1 MSIRTTLRYLPLL
14 LAALLFTQNTY
25 AQKGELS
32 TQTLKDRD
40 DDKDVPNARATG
52 EQTKRLAAWLKAPY
66 LTVPADK
73 ATVGELSMA
82 FKAWLKAHPEEMDA
96 HKKDKDDDVAKYQR
110 QLYRMEMDNDIDE
123 VPISAHQRLD
133 AFTNYQKTNPQDP
146 TNNASNAD
154 GNWRLLGPV
163 SNPVEMPYTELGYSD
178 KSADNSG
185 LGRINC
191 IEFSIWDT
199 RNLWVGTS
207 TGGVWKSWD
216 GGKNWAN
223 ISMSLPIMEIS
234 DIAVDQSDNR
244 IIYVAV
250 GDRDGAG
257 GWYGN
262 GVGSR
267 LYKTTDGGT
276 TWFPVNANFGTGTF
290 IKNLWV
296 HPKRPWEIVVVKTN
310 GIYKS
315 IDGGATWTQ
324 TLVTNYAPPFAAPN
338 DLYFESAAYAELT
351 NPERI
356 YSSYSKR
363 YPDEHFAV
371 QLRRS
376 DDFGKTWQLMD
387 SVKAVV
393 NDPSFLYNYTKISV
407 APSDANCV
415 YLVSTEF
422 DTTFSADR
430 LGAIMRTL
438 DGGRTWENRSRYPSV
453 PNTLGWVLGDSS
465 DVGSQVPY
473 TLVFTIDPKNK
484 EKISTGGVDSWVSND
499 GGKSFGKS
507 TFWLNAMGESAHA
520 DHHWGEYQ
528 PISGDYFL
536 ATDGGLYKTSNL
548 MAGDNAKIEGCYSTD
563 AYNYFN
569 PNCYQFPTKW
579 EFVGNGI
586 SNNEFYAIAV
596 SKSNPKIIMGGTQD
610 NGTLR
615 YNDGKWTSVFGGDG
629 FVSMIHP
636 TNPNVFYSTVY
647 YGLTWRTTD
656 GGQNYQMVSRA
667 MDTLDQG
674 EWLTPMQM
682 HEANPNII
690 IQARNFNLWRTT
702 DGGNTWR
709 RISNFRRGAQAN
721 QANSLAIAPS
731 NPNIIYTARRI
742 RDSATVPIVY
752 FLYQTLDGGTTWK
765 NIWSTSFPNAFMT
778 DIAIHP
784 TQPNRIWVTFNVGY
798 SATNT
803 NQTRKVFYSDNA
815 GTTWTNITEGL
826 PPVPVWSIVVQ
837 ESSPIDAIY
846 VATGVGVFYR
856 DKTMNKFVEFQVGM
870 PRGVMVTDLVIHE
883 ASGQIFAGTH
893 GRGIWSANLADRA
906 YDGLTA
912 LKAKTRTNLLDVYP
926 NPAKDAVRIEWNSTV
941 AEGQTVDILDLF
953 GRVVFTQK
961 DFMGKIAV
969 DLSNQVAG
977 VYTVQLK
984 TGKEVV
990 SKKFILTK

>member
-1 MSIRTTLRYLPLL
+1 MRTTLRNFSILL
-14 LAALLFTQNTY
+14 TMLFLSITLN
-25 AQKGELS
+25 AQKLESDKTTLQTPDS
-32 TQTLKDRD
+32 DKEQDSPRANRDQTQH
-40 DDKDVPNARATG
+40 
-52 EQTKRLAAWLKAPY
+52 LAAWLKSPY
-66 LTVPADK
+66 LTVPVEK
-73 ATVGELSMA
+73 ATVGELSTA
-82 FKAWLKAHPEEMDA
+82 FKAWLKVHPEEMNGR
-96 HKKDKDDDVAKYQR
+96 DKDNDAVKYQR
-110 QLYRMEMDNDIDE
+110 KLYRMEMDNALDE
-123 VPISAHQRLD
+123 VPVSTHQKLD
-133 AFTNYQKTNPQDP
+133 AFINYDKANPQDP
-146 TNNASNAD
+146 TTNFSNAD

-163 SNPVEMPYTELGYSD
+163 TNPVEMPYSEPAFSNE

-199 RNLWVGTS
+199 KNIWVGTA
-207 TGGVWKSWD
+207 TGGVWKTWD
-216 GGKNWAN
+216 GGKNWIN
-223 ISMSLPIMEIS
+223 ISTTLPIMEIS
-234 DIAVDQSDNR
+234 DIAVDQNNNN
-244 IIYVAV
+244 IVYVAV
-250 GDRDGAG
+250 GDRDGQG

-262 GVGSR
+262 GIGSR

-276 TWFPVNANFGTGTF
+276 TWYPVNANFGTGTF
-290 IKNLWV
+290 IRHLWI
-296 HPKRPWEIVVVKTN
+296 HPQRPWEIVVVKTN
-310 GIYKS
+310 GVYKS
-315 IDGGATWTQ
+315 IDGGGTWTQ
-324 TLVTNYAPPFAAPN
+324 TLTTNFTPPFAAPN

-363 YPDEHFAV
+363 YPEGYFAL

-393 NDPSFLYNYTKISV
+393 NDPSFLYNYVKLSV

-415 YLVSTEF
+415 YLVSTEY
-422 DTTFSADR
+422 DTTFNADR

-438 DGGRTWENRSRYPSV
+438 DGGRTWENRSRYPSI

-465 DVGSQVPY
+465 DIGSQVPY

-484 EKISTGGVDSWVSND
+484 EKISTGGVDTWVSDD

-507 TFWLNAMGESAHA
+507 TFWLNALGESAHA

-528 PISGDYFL
+528 PVSGDYFL

-548 MAGDNAKIEGCYSTD
+548 MAGDNKQIQGCYSD
-563 AYNYFN
+563 MAYNFFN
-569 PNCYQFPTKW
+569 QNCYQFPTKW

-596 SKSNPKIIMGGTQD
+596 SKSNPNIIMGGAQD

-636 TNPNVFYSTVY
+636 TNPNIFYSTVY
-647 YGLTWRTTD
+647 YGFTWRTND
-656 GGQNYQMVSRA
+656 GGQTYRMISTA

-682 HEANPNII
+682 HEADPNII
-690 IQARNFNLWRTT
+690 IQARNYNLWRTL
-702 DGGNTWR
+702 DGGNTWK
-709 RISNFRRGAQAN
+709 RISNFQRGRQAN

-731 NPNIIYTARRI
+731 NPNIIYTARRT
-742 RDSATVPIVY
+742 RDSSTAPILY
-752 FLYQTLDGGTTWK
+752 YLYQTLDGGTTWR

-784 TQPNRIWVTFNVGY
+784 TQPNKIWVTFTVGY
-798 SATNT
+798 SATNV
-803 NQTRKVFYSDNA
+803 NQARKVFYSDNSGA
-815 GTTWTNITEGL
+815 TWTNITEGL
-826 PPVPVWSIVVQ
+826 PPVPVWSIVYQ
-837 ESSPIDAIY
+837 ENSPVDAIY
-846 VATGVGVFYR
+846 VATGVGVFYK
-856 DKTMNKFVEFQVGM
+856 DNTMSKFVEFQVGM
-870 PRGVMVTDLVIHE
+870 PRGVMVTDLKTHT
-883 ASGQIFAGTH
+883 ASGKIFAGTY
-893 GRGIWSANLADRA
+893 GRGIWSANFADRPYESSA
-906 YDGLTA
+906 A
-912 LKAKTRTNLLDVYP
+912 LKTNRSGLLNIYP
-926 NPAKDAVRIEWNSTV
+926 NPAKDAVKIEWNSSNV
-941 AEGQTVDILDLF
+941 EGQSIDILDVF
-953 GRVVFTQK
+953 GRLIYSQK
-961 DFMGKIAV
+961 EFKDKVSFDM
-969 DLSNQVAG
+969 SNQAAG

-990 SKKFILTK
+990 SKKFILAKQ